1 MSTEAAR
8 VGGAVGDLFKKT
20 VDGVRTKRDKDET
33 PILDVL
39 DGKRKADESFSKA
52 LQRIDTNELK
62 LIQTKMKFIVDT
74 KKIETEYAN
83 IESGNIKARLDA
95 LVKLEVAD
103 QKRRSTYET
112 KTRVADE
119 KLLAAVDSTIGK
131 SGGDIVVAAFDVW
144 QDPSKIVGVDKPPQI
159 NLDDPNWETT
169 FRSMLDR
176 LNRKNSQ
183 DSGGSS
189 ADIFVFDRDEIID
202 IDQTKSRLRGRQMNP
217 SEIRRIE
224 RFMEQYNGKRVTT
237 LGIEKTMDADSRKLQ
252 DLLAQGFAALEKND
266 RKLAG
271 RRAEEAA
278 NVFDGMNLRFMQ
290 ERDID
295 EAQVKEALDLHN
307 FRKKALD
314 ETAYT
319 VEQYKKLLPAQ
330 KKIEDAGMAMGIASP
345 VFRAWAADHGFDA
358 IGSVKIGEDGKPIV
372 STYREG
378 GDDIA
383 ALRAYKKQ
391 QMRKPGNYGFKA
403 IDSGEIWRV
412 ELTDGST
419 VTGTRLRRHAA
430 DPFGAI
436 RIVTKDGARVIRP
449 DESTRAQI
457 LRKPAIKLS
466 INDRRAIRIHNREKG
481 LYDQLETEALFRA
494 GVPDEDDLA
503 VSEAGFL
510 MKDGKYVRY
519 DDAQAARAA
528 ARRDVVY
535 SLNVDGD
542 LYYVSEENG
551 KVYGEDEAGNLAVM
565 DPETS
570 KRVIAAL
577 PGPADRDFGVM
588 LAPEGSDRPS
598 VMLGGEAYTTASA
611 ADLDKAVGMNIDDTP
626 FYDSTAEER
635 ADFYGMI
642 PQLGS
647 NKMLGYTETA
657 EPPPKTVPGTY
668 SSVGGFNVLD
678 TPEDEGLDI
687 PDEETTQSG
696 LAKAQMENL
705 LELDTPAGD
714 VGGVGAVVGSGDAE
728 ALARRAGGAPEPEA
742 TAEAEAKPEVE
753 SVQTPTPEPVAAPE
767 TASTPTPTPVAT
779 GDTQDRSKL
788 SGQKPGPATAALTQ
802 PPDTGMFEA
811 GSMTRQTPM
820 GTVATTTTP
829 DASDFDT
836 GDIAFPNLA
845 GVGRSIASLF
855 KPKDVDRL
863 ANRRKKKKKNQ
874 GDEDEI
880 QNDATVA
887 AGSVPG
893 RSGQGWKNVNTADLY
908 KNLKPGDEQ
917 GEQP

>member
-8 VGGAVGDLFKKT
+8 VGAAVGDLFKQT
-20 VDGVRTKRDKDET
+20 VDGVSAKREKEKYS
-33 PILDVL
+33 ILDVL
-39 DGKRKADESFSKA
+39 EGQRKAAADYAKA
-52 LQRIDTNELK
+52 ITQLETNQLK
-62 LIQTKMKFIVDT
+62 RDKQAAEYYLAG
-74 KKIETEYAN
+74 KKIRQGYAK
-83 IESGNIKARLDA
+83 IAAGNIKARLDA
-95 LVKLEVAD
+95 LVKIEVAD

-119 KLLAAVDSTIGK
+119 TLLAGIDRTINNTK
-131 SGGDIVVAAFDVW
+131 GDLVIAGFGAW
-144 QDPSKIVGVDKPPQI
+144 QDPAKIVGVDKPPEI
-159 NLDDPNWETT
+159 NIDAPNWETT

-176 LNRKNSQ
+176 MNRKNK
-183 DSGGSS
+183 
-189 ADIFVFDRDEIID
+189 APIFVFDRDEIID
-202 IDQTKSRLRGRQMNP
+202 IDQTNSRLAKRNIGKTERG
-217 SEIRRIE
+217 EIIRL
-224 RFMEQYNGKRVTT
+224 MEQYNGKRVTT
-237 LGIEKTMDADSRKLQ
+237 LGIEQTMDADSKKLKR
-252 DLLAQGFAALEKND
+252 LLADGFDALEKND
-266 RKLAG
+266 QKLAG
-271 RRAEEAA
+271 VITEQASETL
-278 NVFDGMNLRFMQ
+278 DGMNLTFTAMRGIN
-290 ERDID
+290 ER
-295 EAQVKEALDLHN
+295 EAKEALDLHK
-307 FRKKALD
+307 FRKDVAEESKAV
-314 ETAYT
+314 
-319 VEQYKKLLPAQ
+319 VEAYKKLSPAE
-330 KKIEDAGMAMGIASP
+330 KEREDAGMAMGIASP

-358 IGSVKIGEDGKPIV
+358 IGSVKIGEDGMPIV

-466 INDRRAIRIHNREKG
+466 INDRRAIRMYNREKG
-481 LYDQLETEALFRA
+481 LYDRLETEALFRA
-494 GVPDEDDLA
+494 GVPDEEDLA

-535 SLNVDGD
+535 SLNIDGD

-551 KVYGEDEAGNLAVM
+551 KVYGEDKAGNLAVM

-588 LAPEGSDRPS
+588 LAAEGSDRPS
-598 VMLGGEAYTTASA
+598 VMLDGKAYTTASA
-611 ADLDKAVGMNIDDTP
+611 ADLDAAVGMGIDDTP

-657 EPPPKTVPGTY
+657 EPPPRTVPGTY
-668 SSVGGFNVLD
+668 SSVGDFNVLD
-678 TPEDEGLDI
+678 TPDDEGLDI

-714 VGGVGAVVGSGDAE
+714 TGAPGAAVGSGDAE
-728 ALARRAGGAPEPEA
+728 AIARRQGGAPEPEA
-742 TAEAEAKPEVE
+742 TAEAKAQAEPVETPKPE
-753 SVQTPTPEPVAAPE
+753 PAAAPE
-767 TASTPTPTPVAT
+767 PASTPTPPPTPVVT
-779 GDTQDRSKL
+779 GDTQDRRPL
-788 SGQKPGPATAALTQ
+788 AGRKPGTAMAGLA
-802 PPDTGMFEA
+802 DA

-820 GTVATTTTP
+820 GTVATTTPP
-829 DASDFDT
+829 DSLDVET

-845 GVGRSIASLF
+845 GVGKSIASLF

-863 ANRRKKKKKNQ
+863 VNRRKKKKKNQ
-874 GDEDEI
+874 GDSVND
-880 QNDATVA
+880 DATVA
-887 AGSVPG
+887 TGEVPG
-893 RSGQGWKNVNTADLY
+893 ERGPALMRGVDTTELY
-908 KNLKPGDEQ
+908 KNLRGDEQ